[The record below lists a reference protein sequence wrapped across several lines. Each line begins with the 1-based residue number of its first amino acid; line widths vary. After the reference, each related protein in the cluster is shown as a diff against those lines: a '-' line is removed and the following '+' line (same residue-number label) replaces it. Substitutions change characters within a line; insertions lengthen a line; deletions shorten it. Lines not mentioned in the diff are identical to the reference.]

1 MSSACRPLVPSPSVV
16 NAPKEKLSLPESF
29 VESLPALFREC
40 ARLLEKDGKL
50 EIEKESG

>member
-1 MSSACRPLVPSPSVV
+1 MPSPSPMS
-16 NAPKEKLSLPESF
+16 APKKKLSLSESF
-29 VESLPALFREC
+29 VISLPPLFREC